1 MNGALLLLEL
11 IACTYFSPSK
21 SSPALLQPFSQLLV
35 ALEFR
40 FCFVTNSISKSLAYL
55 RLLDVVRVVRR

>member
-11 IACTYFSPSK
+11 IACTHFS
-21 SSPALLQPFSQLLV
+21 SSLPALLQPFSQLLV
-35 ALEFR
+35 ALEFSVLSPTSFPSHLR
-40 FCFVTNSISKSLAYL
+40 TYL